1 MNLYYFL
8 SSNKRLQLG
17 LLGDCSVISSQFLK
31 THPKLLAEM

>member
-1 MNLYYFL
+1 MNLFYFL

-31 THPKLLAEM
+31 TQPKLLAEM